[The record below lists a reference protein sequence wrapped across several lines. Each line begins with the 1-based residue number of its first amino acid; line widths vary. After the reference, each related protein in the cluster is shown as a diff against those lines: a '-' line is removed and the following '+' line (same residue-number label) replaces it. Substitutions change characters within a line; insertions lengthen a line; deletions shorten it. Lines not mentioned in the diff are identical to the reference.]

1 MRLQH
6 RKAQHLARPCTP
18 AKFIRRQQLMNRH
31 EIPQALGHFLSLD
44 LQKPVM
50 HPHIRHA
57 RRIKGAAALRNLV
70 LVMRKHQINPAAMNI
85 KRLTQISMA
94 HRRAFNMPA
103 RAAINRNLL
112 SRLAERRRPSR
123 LRRGGFL
130 PQHEIR
136 RVALMRFHSHPRA
149 LDLLVELAVRQCAI
163 GRHRPDRKQHL
174 APLRA
179 CSNIGMIRVQET
191 LDNLH
196 HLLDIVGRPRLFV
209 WLIAPQRLHIR
220 IKLLRRA
227 FRHLADRLIERQLGI
242 IPRRAIIDLVIHI
255 RNVPHIFHMVRTK
268 FMAQQPEQHIKH
280 NHRSRIADMGKIIHG
295 RPAHIHPHI
304 RRIDRR
310 EGLFLAGQRIVK
322 RDRHGFSCLG
332 WLSETFALGVEK
344 NGSGQQER

>member
-1 MRLQH
+1 
-6 RKAQHLARPCTP
+6 
-18 AKFIRRQQLMNRH
+18 MNRH
-31 EIPQALGHFLSLD
+31 EIPQTLGHFLSLD

-85 KRLTQISMA
+85 ECLAQISMA

-103 RAAINRNLL
+103 RAAINRNRFT
-112 SRLAERRRPSR
+112 RLAERRRPSR
-123 LRRGGFL
+123 LRSGGFL

-163 GRHRPDRKQHL
+163 GRHRPDREQHL

-196 HLLDIVGRPRLFV
+196 HLLDIVGCPRLHRRV
-209 WLIAPQRLHIR
+209 IAPQRLHIR
-220 IKLLRRA
+220 MILLRRA
-227 FRHLADRLIERQLGI
+227 LRHLPDRLIERQLGI
-242 IPRRAIIDLVIHI
+242 IPRRAVIDLVIHI
-255 RNVPHIFHMVRTK
+255 RNIPHIFDMILTID
-268 FMAQQPEQHIKH
+268 MAQQPEQHIKH